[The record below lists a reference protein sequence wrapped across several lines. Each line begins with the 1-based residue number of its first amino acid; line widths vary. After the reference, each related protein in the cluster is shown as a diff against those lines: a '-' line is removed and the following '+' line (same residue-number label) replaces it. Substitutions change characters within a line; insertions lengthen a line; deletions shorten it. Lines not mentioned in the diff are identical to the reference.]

1 MTPIQRY
8 GNAREFISQGLRVQA
23 YPVQLQII
31 SELFGEVC
39 WCCTDEKYRETFWER
54 HDIENNIVFMRY
66 GKCPKCG
73 SLRSH
78 LVNKNLDKFAAQGT
92 YLVGQRGGSTLMAAM
107 ASLYAEHWM
116 LTNKISP
123 RISENNM
130 GDLPHPVREITQFLV
145 APTNADTRTLWE
157 TRERLLQNS
166 PWYKIHDAWY
176 RGNGN
181 AIKTD
186 WLSRN
191 YAAVGVSAHAV
202 AEGDIRYL
210 RGRTPYFSVTSE
222 VAWMENAEDTL
233 RTLNMATL
241 PLHATALGN
250 LDSLG
255 SEFNPCVMSISVRRD
270 SHDLL
275 FDIWCKAG
283 IDVPGYG
290 RVIAKVIPSWNMNP
304 SMNKAVLLRN
314 HGDDANI
321 VMRNFG
327 CQCDGD
333 SKQAVEIA
341 RKALY
346 RLL

>member
-39 WCCTDEKYRETFWER
+39 WCCTDEKYKETFWER

-73 SLRSH
+73 SLRSY
-78 LVNKNLDKFAAQGT
+78 LARKGLDKFAAQGT

-123 RISENNM
+123 RISENM
-130 GDLPHPVREITQFLV
+130 DDLPSPVNEITQLLV
-145 APTNADTRTLWE
+145 GPSLESIRALWE
-157 TRERLLQNS
+157 TRQMLISGS
-166 PWYKIHDAWY
+166 PWYSLHDDWY
-176 RGNGN
+176 LRNGN
-181 AIKTD
+181 VIKTD
-186 WLSRN
+186 WLWRN
-191 YAAVGVSAHAV
+191 YAAVGVSAQAV
-202 AEGDIRYL
+202 AAGDMRP
-210 RGRTPYFSVTSE
+210 RGRMSYFSIVSE
-222 VAWMENAEDTL
+222 VAWMENAEETL
-233 RTLNMATL
+233 LALNTATMTL
-241 PLHATALGN
+241 HETALKN
-250 LDSLG
+250 LDALG
-255 SEFNPCVMSISVRRD
+255 TEFNPCVMSISARKD

-275 FDIWCKAG
+275 FDIWCKVG